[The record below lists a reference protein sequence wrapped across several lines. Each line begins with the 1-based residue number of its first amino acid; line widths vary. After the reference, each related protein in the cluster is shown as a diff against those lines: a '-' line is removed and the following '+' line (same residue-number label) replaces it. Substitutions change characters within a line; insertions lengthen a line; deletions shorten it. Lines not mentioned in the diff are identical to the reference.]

1 MDRRRFSESSAKRE
15 RDTQPPLPDVEE
27 GLEGA
32 GAAWYGGWFVVM
44 SGPRLH
50 WTDEEPGRVQDSAAS
65 GPRSTRL
72 ITTEDLDVVF
82 QPIVD
87 LSTGATFAQEALVR
101 CKWPEYKN
109 PEKLFERAVAERA
122 TGRLGRPIRDVTFAR
137 GAGQRLF
144 INVHPDE
151 LASRWLVRPDDPL
164 NYHDAEVFL
173 EITETA
179 AFEYFDLCRGVLA
192 EICSRSRVSL
202 VVDDFGAG
210 HSNLKRVLDLE
221 PKVVKLD
228 RELIKGLDQSRR
240 QQILVKSVV
249 EICKDLGAT
258 VVAEGIETY
267 EELVAVRDTGAE
279 YAQGYVLA
287 RPSYPFPAVSWPL

>member
-1 MDRRRFSESSAKRE
+1 MTS
-15 RDTQPPLPDVEE
+15 PP
-27 GLEGA
+27 
-32 GAAWYGGWFVVM
+32 
-44 SGPRLH
+44 PRIS
-50 WTDEEPGRVQDSAAS
+50 WTDADELGRVQQTAAS

-72 ITTEDLDVVF
+72 ITTADLDVVF

-87 LSTGATFAQEALVR
+87 VQTGESFAQEALVR

-109 PEKLFERAVAERA
+109 PAVLFERAVEERA

-137 GAGQRLF
+137 GVGHRLF

-151 LASRWLVRPDDPL
+151 LSSRWLVRPDDPL
-164 NYHDAEVFL
+164 NYHEGDVYL
-173 EITETA
+173 EITESA
-179 AFEYFDLCRGVLA
+179 AIDCFDLCRGVLA
-192 EICSRSRVSL
+192 EICSRSRVYL

-221 PKVVKLD
+221 PSVVKLD
-228 RELIKGLDQSRR
+228 RELISNLDKNPR

-258 VVAEGIETY
+258 VVAEGIETR
-267 EELVAVRDTGAE
+267 EEFECVRDAGAD
-279 YAQGYVLA
+279 YAQGYLLA
-287 RPSYPFPAVSWPL
+287 RPAYPIPAVTWPP